1 MSHSENYIAQLRE
14 QFPILSKRIN
24 AHPLTYL
31 DNAATTQKPLAVI
44 NALQQ
49 YYSGMN
55 ANVHRASHTLSSEA
69 TQAFE
74 SARDTVARYLN
85 AASTREIIWTR
96 GATESINLVAHSWG
110 HKLKSGDEIILSTLE
125 HHANIVPWQ
134 LLAKRT
140 GAIIKVIPLLNNGDL
155 DLTTFRNLL
164 CDKTKLVAISHA
176 SNALGTINPVK
187 KIIEAS
193 HSVGALVLVD
203 GAQALPHFEVDLKSL
218 DADFY
223 VFSGHK
229 VYAPTGIGVLYA
241 KEALL
246 EEMIPWQAGG
256 EMISTVSFNKTTFND
271 IPFKFEA
278 GTPNISG
285 AIGLAT
291 ALTWLSQQDRVQLE
305 HQETTL
311 LELALEGCST
321 IKGWQRIGAPSETV
335 SLLSFTLDGV
345 HQQDIG
351 LLLDQQG
358 IAVRTGHH
366 CAMPLMETL
375 NLPGTTRAS
384 FAFYNTTQEV
394 TRFVEAL
401 DRLRSTDDINIFQS
415 ASFQSASEQK
425 PYADKS
431 HTEIEQQRAAHA
443 TSPMLEKL
451 ISLKG
456 WNARYREIMLQGKQL
471 PNLPEE
477 FKNTTNLVKGCESNT
492 WLVHK
497 FSQDKT
503 LLLSADS
510 DARIIRGILAL
521 VIEIFNHKTAAQ
533 IKETDIDKVFSELSL
548 QQHLSPSRGNGIRA
562 VVDRIYK
569 IAEANI

>member
-24 AHPLTYL
+24 GHPLTYL
-31 DNAATTQKPLAVI
+31 DNAATTQKPLSVI

-49 YYSGMN
+49 YYNGMN
-55 ANVHRASHTLSSEA
+55 ANVHRASHALSSEA

-74 SARDTVARYLN
+74 NARQTVARYLN
-85 AASTREIIWTR
+85 ASSSREIIWTR

-110 HKLKSGDEIILSTLE
+110 HKLQSGDEIILSTLE

-140 GAIIKVIPLLNNGDL
+140 GAIIKVIPLLSNGDL
-155 DLTTFRNLL
+155 DLTAFHNLL

-187 KIIEAS
+187 KMIEAS

-256 EMISTVSFNKTTFND
+256 EMISAVSFSNTTFND

-305 HQETTL
+305 LQETTL
-311 LELALEGCST
+311 LELALEGCSN

-335 SLLSFTLDGV
+335 SLLSFTLEGV

-366 CAMPLMETL
+366 CAMPLMDAL

-394 TRFVEAL
+394 IRFIEAL
-401 DRLRSTDDINIFQS
+401 DRLRSTEDINIFQS
-415 ASFQSASEQK
+415 TSEQK
-425 PYADKS
+425 PYEDKS
-431 HTEIEQQRAAHA
+431 HTEIGQQPAEH
-443 TSPMLEKL
+443 SMPPILEKL

-471 PNLPEE
+471 PDLPEE

-497 FSQDKT
+497 FTQDKT

-533 IKETDIDKVFSELSL
+533 IKEIDIDNVFSELSL

-562 VVDRIYK
+562 VVDRIYQ
-569 IAEANI
+569 IAEENI